1 MLNVC
6 FSFNVFSQGFI
17 KYFGGN
23 LDDIGYSV
31 IESND
36 GGVVI
41 AGETSSYGNG
51 GSDVYL
57 IKTDEYGDT
66 LWTKTFGGNGIEIG
80 YSVVESNDGGL
91 VIAGETSSYGNGGS
105 DVYLIK
111 TDEYGDTLWTKTF
124 GGNLGDRAYSIEKT
138 NDGGYII
145 AGSTTILGNVGS
157 DIYLIKT
164 DEYGDTLWTK
174 TFGGN
179 SVGRDVA
186 QTYDGGYIITGF
198 TGINGGNPDAYL
210 IKTNSIGDTLWTET
224 YGSPGWD
231 KAYSVIE
238 VLQDQA
244 VPNSGGYKISGY
256 SDDWLNHTDCGWV
269 IETDLYGGLKSIDIP
284 IGNVVYSTVKTVEN
298 PYNAMVSKTGFTINV
313 PSPEE
318 IFFKSFGNF
327 HFFGGNF
334 DTSFGYSINRT
345 SDGWFLLTGKFT
357 NNSLSGKYKVYLIK
371 VDVNGDINDISSIF
385 NHPNPNRKLKKIV
398 DLLGRE
404 IKPLPNNLFIEI
416 FDDGT
421 VEKKIMIE

>member
-51 GSDVYL
+51 GSDV
-57 IKTDEYGDT
+57 
-66 LWTKTFGGNGIEIG
+66 
-80 YSVVESNDGGL
+80 
-91 VIAGETSSYGNGGS
+91 
-105 DVYLIK
+105 
-111 TDEYGDTLWTKTF
+111 
-124 GGNLGDRAYSIEKT
+124 
-138 NDGGYII
+138 
-145 AGSTTILGNVGS
+145 
-157 DIYLIKT
+157 YLIKT

-238 VLQDQA
+238 VLQ
-244 VPNSGGYKISGY
+244 
-256 SDDWLNHTDCGWV
+256 LN
-269 IETDLYGGLKSIDIP
+269 
-284 IGNVVYSTVKTVEN
+284 
-298 PYNAMVSKTGFTINV
+298 
-313 PSPEE
+313 
-318 IFFKSFGNF
+318 
-327 HFFGGNF
+327 
-334 DTSFGYSINRT
+334 
-345 SDGWFLLTGKFT
+345 WFL
-357 NNSLSGKYKVYLIK
+357 
-371 VDVNGDINDISSIF
+371 
-385 NHPNPNRKLKKIV
+385 
-398 DLLGRE
+398 
-404 IKPLPNNLFIEI
+404 
-416 FDDGT
+416 
-421 VEKKIMIE
+421 